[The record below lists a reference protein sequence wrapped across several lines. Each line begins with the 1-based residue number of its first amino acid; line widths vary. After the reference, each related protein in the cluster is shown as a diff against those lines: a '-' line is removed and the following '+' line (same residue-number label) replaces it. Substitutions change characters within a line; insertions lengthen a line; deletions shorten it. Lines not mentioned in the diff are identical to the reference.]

1 MSALNDIKELFAN
14 HDVALNRDDVWQI
27 QTSYV
32 VKHKALERL
41 AAALEIAFEPPTII
55 RSERDEAVILV
66 TGWRGEWREW
76 SIGEA
81 LVNANYRVSG
91 RMAPYVW
98 AMAEKR
104 AKDRVIIKLAG
115 LYGVYSEDEFAD
127 KTDLKPVVEA
137 A

>member
-1 MSALNDIKELFAN
+1 MSQLDEIRGLFKE
-14 HDVALNRDDVWQI
+14 HGVALNKDDVWMVQ
-27 QTSYV
+27 QSYV

-41 AAALEIAFEPPTII
+41 AAELEIYFDEPTIL

-66 TGWRGEWREW
+66 TGHRGEWSEW

-104 AKDRVIIKLAG
+104 AKDRVILKLAG

-127 KTDLKPVVEA
+127 KSDLKPVSEA

>member
-1 MSALNDIKELFAN
+1 MSQLDEIRDLFKA
-14 HDVALNRDDVWQI
+14 HGVPLNRDDVWQI
-27 QTSYV
+27 QQSYV

-41 AAALEIAFEPPTII
+41 AAQLEIMFDDPEII
-55 RSERDEAVILV
+55 RCERDEAVIRV
-66 TGWRGEWREW
+66 TGWLGEVREW

-104 AKDRVIIKLAG
+104 AKDRVILKLAG
-115 LYGVYSEDEFAD
+115 LYGVYSEDELAD
-127 KTDLKPVVEA
+127 KTELKPVSEA

>member
-1 MSALNDIKELFAN
+1 MSQLDEIRDLFKAHN
-14 HDVALNRDDVWQI
+14 VPLSKDDVWTVQ
-27 QTSYV
+27 SNYV

-41 AAALEIAFEPPTII
+41 AAELEIYFDEPTIL

-66 TGWRGEWREW
+66 TGHRGEWSEW

-104 AKDRVIIKLAG
+104 AKDRVILKLAG

-127 KTDLKPVVEA
+127 KSDLKPVSEA

>member
-1 MSALNDIKELFAN
+1 MSQLDEIRDLFKAHNVPLSKE
-14 HDVALNRDDVWQI
+14 DVWQV
-27 QTSYV
+27 QSNFA

-41 AAALEIAFEPPTII
+41 AAELEIMFDDPVII
-55 RSERDEAVILV
+55 RSERDEAVIRV

-104 AKDRVIIKLAG
+104 AKDRVILKLAG

-127 KTDLKPVVEA
+127 KADLKPVSEA

>member
-1 MSALNDIKELFAN
+1 MSQLDEIRDLFKAHN
-14 HDVALNRDDVWQI
+14 VPLSKDDVWMVQ
-27 QTSYV
+27 SNYV

-41 AAALEIAFEPPTII
+41 AAELEIMFDDPEII
-55 RSERDEAVILV
+55 RSERDEAVIRV

-104 AKDRVIIKLAG
+104 AKDRVILKLAG

-127 KTDLKPVVEA
+127 KADLKPVSEA

>member
-1 MSALNDIKELFAN
+1 MSQLNEIRDLFKDAG
-14 HDVALNRDDVWQI
+14 VALNKDDVWQI

-41 AAALEIAFEPPTII
+41 AAQLKIIFDDPTII

-66 TGWRGEWREW
+66 TGHRGEWSEW

-104 AKDRVIIKLAG
+104 AKDRVILKLAG

-127 KTDLKPVVEA
+127 KSELKPVSEA